1 MSQPR
6 FHLSKLYM
14 STLIKAC
21 WPTFSF
27 SPFFRPFIC
36 SFLHHHHDHC
46 SVSHNSHYHYA
57 LSYFCIYHAPPNHHQ
72 TALHQPQDHHSRTS
86 HHHSIQG
93 PHNHSL
99 AEEQT
104 GGPRQ
109 QAMRLPALPS
119 RWNLRGGGQW
129 LHLHLSCR
137 KRRSCVRE
145 RWGELQK
152 SALQGQL
159 GEIIARSHFND
170 HIINRKKNLCIIKQ
184 KFFFLTI

>member
-1 MSQPR
+1 MIQLIER
-6 FHLSKLYM
+6 KTVCLSLGLICQELYI
-14 STLIKAC
+14 SSLTKSC

-27 SPFFRPFIC
+27 SPFFRPFSC

-57 LSYFCIYHAPPNHHQ
+57 LSHFCIYHAPPNHHQ
-72 TALHQPQDHHSRTS
+72 TALHQPQDDHSRTS

-104 GGPRQ
+104 GGPRPK
-109 QAMRLPALPS
+109 AMWLPALPS
-119 RWNLRGGGQW
+119 RWNLWGGGQW

-152 SALQGQL
+152 ICALHRWVKSLPG
-159 GEIIARSHFND
+159 
-170 HIINRKKNLCIIKQ
+170 HILM
-184 KFFFLTI
+184 TP